1 MYSFH
6 LEFEKDRN
14 IVLESLA
21 VNSIIKKKSQRNE
34 KELKYLTGHDI
45 KSMVLKK
52 QH

>member
-21 VNSIIKKKSQRNE
+21 VNSIIKKKV
-34 KELKYLTGHDI
+34 KE
-45 KSMVLKK
+45 MKK
-52 QH
+52 NLNI